1 MLNPRELIYET
12 TLKQFFFRLN
22 PENAHELSKNLLQFA
37 NSLPFVFP
45 ILEKLTTF
53 ESSRLQINVAGINF
67 KNPLGMG
74 AGFDKTG
81 ELYPFLAK
89 LGFGHVEIGTITG
102 EEQPGNPKPRIFR
115 YEKDSA
121 LVNRMGFNNP
131 GSDKAYD
138 TIQKQIKTMLEKFSK
153 KDITATNVLIFI
165 TVVMYIIQINIEE
178 GGLLFGLNLYFL
190 VYNFWWQPLS
200 TIFAHGGI
208 AHLGMNMFVL
218 WQFGNLIERSRSSK
232 ELIALYLVTGI
243 ITSLLSFAYIYY
255 LDNYVNL
262 VGASGAICALLG
274 YVAYYDKAQRSGII
288 TWVLLIS
295 VAPLIIGL
303 PIAWYAHFIGLA
315 VGFLYAL
322 IRR

>member
-1 MLNPRELIYET
+1 
-12 TLKQFFFRLN
+12 
-22 PENAHELSKNLLQFA
+22 
-37 NSLPFVFP
+37 
-45 ILEKLTTF
+45 
-53 ESSRLQINVAGINF
+53 
-67 KNPLGMG
+67 
-74 AGFDKTG
+74 
-81 ELYPFLAK
+81 
-89 LGFGHVEIGTITG
+89 
-102 EEQPGNPKPRIFR
+102 
-115 YEKDSA
+115 
-121 LVNRMGFNNP
+121 
-131 GSDKAYD
+131 
-138 TIQKQIKTMLEKFSK
+138 MLEKFSK

-232 ELIALYLVTGI
+232 ELIILYLVTGI

-303 PIAWYAHFIGLA
+303 PIAWYSHFIGLGI
-315 VGFLYAL
+315 GFLYAL